1 MMIENDETKPHY
13 QINDTKNIDLL
24 SERKTATF
32 NVETLTQL
40 MFGGANNPFELHTR
54 RRIS

>member
-13 QINDTKNIDLL
+13 QIDDTKNIDL
-24 SERKTATF
+24 STERKSATF
-32 NVETLTQL
+32 HVETLTQL
-40 MFGGANNPFELHTR
+40 MFGGPGNPFELHAR